1 MIPKTGEKNANS
13 LHLTSKKMYW
23 KLGFIVALVGFLLYS
38 NTLKHAYVL
47 DDFSLISENT
57 VTRKGIESIPTIFKT
72 YYRYGYFD
80 LDDGIYRPLS
90 VAMFALEWQISPNN
104 PVLSHWV
111 NVLFY
116 ALTGWLLFSTLCK
129 LLKESNIIIPFVISI
144 LFISHPIHTEVVAN
158 IKSRDEIMGFFLSIA
173 SLYFMIKFF
182 EKENYKYLFLACF
195 LFFIALLA
203 KETAITMLIGIPVTL
218 FLFVQPKFKK
228 IIVPSLFLALPVVLF
243 LVIRN
248 YVLSG
253 NTASYSVTPLE
264 NLLLSTS
271 DMTVRFA
278 TEIKIMGEYILLLI
292 FPKDLLYDRSF
303 GQIQLVDFSNF
314 AVILS
319 ILFFGAMII
328 YCSIKFLKR
337 DLISYGIFL
346 FIITMALF
354 SNFIFTIGVA
364 MADRFLYF
372 SSLGFIFILSSIIL
386 RLTKT
391 NQLSFKYTSISQFFS
406 KNSKVFLII
415 TPILILYSFRTVERN
430 KDWKDNYTLFSNDLK
445 KMPNNSRAH
454 SFYGNELM
462 RTIAINEPDSLAK
475 IKIYQESVEALKTS
489 IAIYHKQS
497 AEVFEGI
504 GRAYLKLNQLDSSE
518 YYFKKAL
525 KLNPSLIT
533 NLGDVYFAKGN
544 FTKAIYFYK
553 KQVVISPNSALTWI
567 NLGLSY
573 GTLKQYD
580 TALSCLLKANEL
592 QPNDSQICLFI
603 ATVYQFKND
612 SANYQKFYEQA
623 VEYSNE

>member
-1 MIPKTGEKNANS
+1 MLTKKVEKNE
-13 LHLTSKKMYW
+13 TSIPQTSGKIYR
-23 KLGFIVALVGFLLYS
+23 KLGFIVALAGFLLYS
-38 NTLKHAYVL
+38 NTLNHAYVL
-47 DDFSLISENT
+47 DDFSIISENT

-72 YYRYGYFD
+72 HYRYGYYTI
-80 LDDGIYRPLS
+80 DDGIYRPLS

-158 IKSRDEIMGFFLSIA
+158 IKSRDELMGFFLSIA

-182 EKENYKYLFLACF
+182 EKENYKYLVFACF
-195 LFFIALLA
+195 LFFSALLA

-228 IIVPSLFLALPVVLF
+228 IIVPSLFLALPVVFF

-253 NTASYSVTPLE
+253 NTASHIVTPLE

-346 FIITMALF
+346 FVITMALF

-406 KNSKVFLII
+406 VNSRVFLII
-415 TPILILYSFRTVERN
+415 APILLLYSYKTVDRN
-430 KDWKDNYTLFSNDLK
+430 RDWKDNYTLFSNDLK

-525 KLNPSLIT
+525 KLDPSLIT
-533 NLGDVYFAKGN
+533 NLGDVYFAKGK

-553 KQVVISPNSALTWI
+553 KQVVFSPSSALTWI

-580 TALSCLLKANEL
+580 TSLSCLLKANEL

-612 SANYQKFYEQA
+612 SANYQKFYEKA